1 LIGCDGIFERFQID
15 NQPLIKFIRKEMK
28 AKKKGEQILS
38 KLFDHLLAKDIH
50 EMHGCDNMTA
60 ILI

>member
-1 LIGCDGIFERFQID
+1 
-15 NQPLIKFIRKEMK
+15 MK

-50 EMHGCDNMTA
+50 ETYGCDNMTA